1 MAFID
6 YSFQMFF
13 TFQLFAEET
22 EIGAQLHFQDL
33 ISQDQVFYIHYFK
46 FVVYLKYGSLAY
58 GCIPLQ
64 LYQSPS
70 SCIFYTEF
78 HICFI
83 LCYIIRRIV
92 VPKSL

>member
-22 EIGAQLHFQDL
+22 EIGNQLHLQDPT
-33 ISQDQVFYIHYFK
+33 SQDQVFYIHYFE
-46 FVVYLKYGSLAY
+46 FVIYMK
-58 GCIPLQ
+58 
-64 LYQSPS
+64 LYQSAC
-70 SCIFYTEF
+70 SCIFYTKF

-83 LCYIIRRIV
+83 LYYVIRRIV
-92 VPKSL
+92 LSKSL